1 MLVTT
6 ALKSQVLKWG
16 GVSERER
23 GADARA
29 GTLTALVLHNPA
41 TAIPRQLLKY
51 V

>member
-23 GADARA
+23 ADARA